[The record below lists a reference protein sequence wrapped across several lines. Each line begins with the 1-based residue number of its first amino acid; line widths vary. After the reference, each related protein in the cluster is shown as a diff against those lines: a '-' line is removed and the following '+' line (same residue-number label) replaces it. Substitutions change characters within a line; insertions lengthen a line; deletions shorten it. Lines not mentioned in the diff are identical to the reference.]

1 MLPIRVLHLAD
12 IHIGM
17 ETYGRLDP
25 ETGINGRVMDFL
37 RRLSDVVDYAV
48 DHEIDL
54 VIFAGDAYKNQNP
67 NPTYQREFARRM
79 KRFADAGIPVVML
92 VGNHDL
98 PAVARRASSIDIF
111 RTLDVAGITVA
122 MSERL
127 YQLTARRGQVVQ
139 VATVPYPL
147 RSMLFSRDDY
157 KGKSIEE
164 LDRLLTEIMAENIRA
179 LAAQASQ
186 QPDLPTILVGHFN
199 VSEAKQGSEQSVMIG
214 RDVVVLK
221 SVLADATWD
230 YVALG
235 HVHKHQELNGGAHPP
250 IVYSGSLERID
261 FGEEDEEKGFVVVE
275 VTRGHASWEFVP
287 GYRRRA
293 RRFVTVRVDARE
305 ASDPTQAVLD
315 AIAARDVREA
325 VVRIVVRLRQDQEES
340 FREREV
346 RRALNT
352 AYFVAP
358 ISKQVDRLE
367 RQRLGNVA

>member
-367 RQRLGNVA
+367 RQRLGN